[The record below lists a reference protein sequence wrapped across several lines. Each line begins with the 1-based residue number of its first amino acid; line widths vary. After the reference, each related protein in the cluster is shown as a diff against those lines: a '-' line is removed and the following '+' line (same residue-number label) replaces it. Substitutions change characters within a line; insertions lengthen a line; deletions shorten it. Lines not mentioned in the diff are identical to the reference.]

1 MIRRLLAA
9 SLLLPL
15 LLPLAG
21 CETLSYYRQA
31 IGGQLEIL
39 NAARPLDEWLS
50 DPSTSP
56 ELRERLDAA
65 RRIREFA
72 SRELALPDNRSYRR
86 YAKLDR
92 PFAVWNV
99 FAAPEFSVDPRQ
111 ECFPVTGCV
120 AYRGFFSEKDA
131 RAHAERLRAAGY
143 DVYVGGVP
151 AYSTLGWFDD
161 PLLSTFIRYPDAQL
175 ARLVFHELAHQ
186 VAYTAH
192 DTAFNE
198 SFAVTVEQE
207 GVKRW
212 LEAEGRPAELESFNA
227 LQARRQQFAERVKDT
242 RARLAA
248 LYAEGLSP
256 QATRQKKAEEFSRL
270 RAWYPSL
277 IPQEP
282 NNAYLV
288 SVSLYTE
295 LVPQFEQ
302 LLRESGS
309 LEAFYARVK
318 ELAKTEEYRRS
329 FRTRDARA
337 GARTRPRRSGTTA
350 ARSEPASSAA
360 PRSRAGCRP
369 S

>member
-1 MIRRLLAA
+1 MIGRVLAA
-9 SLLLPL
+9 VLLFPL

-21 CETLSYYRQA
+21 CETLAYYKQA

-50 DPSTSP
+50 DPATSP
-56 ELRERLDAA
+56 ALRERLDVAK
-65 RRIREFA
+65 RIREFA
-72 SRELALPDNRSYRR
+72 SRELALPDNRSYTR

-99 FAAPEFSVDPRQ
+99 FAAPEFSVEPRQ

-131 RAHAERLRAAGY
+131 RAHAERLRAEGY
-143 DVYVGGVP
+143 DAYVGGVP
-151 AYSTLGWFDD
+151 AYSTLGWFND

-212 LEAEGRPAELESFNA
+212 LQAEGRSAELESFNA
-227 LQARRQQFAERVKDT
+227 LQARRQQFAGRVKET
-242 RARLAA
+242 RSRLAA
-248 LYAEGLSP
+248 LYARGLP
-256 QATRQKKAEEFSRL
+256 PEVMKQKKAEEYARL
-270 RAWYPSL
+270 RASYPSV

-282 NNAYLV
+282 NNAFLV

-295 LVPQFEQ
+295 LVPQFER

-309 LEAFYARVK
+309 LKAFYARVR

-329 FRTRDARA
+329 F
-337 GARTRPRRSGTTA
+337 
-350 ARSEPASSAA
+350 
-360 PRSRAGCRP
+360 
-369 S
+369 

>member
-1 MIRRLLAA
+1 MIGRLLAA
-9 SLLLPL
+9 VLLLPL

-21 CETLSYYRQA
+21 CETLAYYRQA

-39 NAARPLDEWLS
+39 NAARPIDEWLA

-56 ELRERLDAA
+56 QLRERLDVAK
-65 RRIREFA
+65 RIREFA

-86 YAKLDR
+86 YAQLDR

-99 FAAPEFSVDPRQ
+99 FAAPEFSVDPKQ

-131 RAHAERLRAAGY
+131 RAHAERLRAEGY

-151 AYSTLGWFDD
+151 AYSTLGWFND

-212 LEAEGRPAELESFNA
+212 LEAEGRSAELESFNS
-227 LQARRQQFAERVKDT
+227 LQARRQQFAERVEDT
-242 RARLAA
+242 RSRLGA
-248 LYAEGLSP
+248 LYAQRLPPE
-256 QATRQKKAEEFSRL
+256 AMRQKKAEEFARL
-270 RAWYPSL
+270 RALYPSVV
-277 IPQEP
+277 PQEP
-282 NNAYLV
+282 NNAFLV

-295 LVPQFEQ
+295 LVPRFEQ

-309 LEAFYARVK
+309 LEAFYAKVK
-318 ELAKTEEYRRS
+318 ELAK
-329 FRTRDARA
+329 A
-337 GARTRPRRSGTTA
+337 GGFKRPKPPGPA
-350 ARSEPASSAA
+350 A
-360 PRSRAGCRP
+360 
-369 S
+369 